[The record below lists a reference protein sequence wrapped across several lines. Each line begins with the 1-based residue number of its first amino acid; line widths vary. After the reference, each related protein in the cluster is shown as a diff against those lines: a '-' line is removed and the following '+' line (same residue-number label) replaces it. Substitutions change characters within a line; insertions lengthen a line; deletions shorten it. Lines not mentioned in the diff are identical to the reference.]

1 MPTAIRW
8 RTRGIRSLA
17 SYSLRKRPQLK
28 RSRRSCPRSMPFS
41 PRELEDA
48 SGTRHPRSRTFFSA
62 RSQSWCH
69 LCRSLQLAE
78 EIAENGV
85 ALDVAELS
93 HEVAMG
99 LMPPGAIRG
108 QDGPRCEH

>member
-17 SYSLRKRPQLK
+17 SYSLGKRPPRK

-78 EIAENGV
+78 EPGV
-85 ALDVAELS
+85 ALGLLKAAVEYARSHGAEVV
-93 HEVAMG
+93 EGYPV
-99 LMPPGAIRG
+99 
-108 QDGPRCEH
+108 